1 MFKIEQR
8 LDSNWLYEDNTDEMP
23 STSKLKLALHSTRQA
38 KQFINE
44 FVNKEYCKEN
54 LRLTNQYKRYPHKC
68 NHKEFVIGLIKVI
81 EDNSKEYQTQGD
93 WYAVRTLVEKYV
105 FDFHEGCLHWHNL
118 SEYTQDIIK
127 TLAKSIT
134 YLSAYN
140 NYKRDIVESLSKK
153 NPLESRFLNRF
164 RPQYSNAFDS
174 VLNKNGKAI
183 EGSSL
188 DSRSGLN
195 VSVDHETDWKTYL
208 STPKVEGVRVP
219 NFTWFLSMSYY
230 GNYFKIKLPKN
241 WRKDVALNNIAVV
254 DKKIITD
261 VLEVKEETL
270 NNIPIT
276 IYKVEYCERSQ
287 KYKGSR
293 DTRNSTITT
302 GLKGYV
308 VKVGDKDNPIA
319 LRLSQ
324 HISHVRVMAENSTA
338 KAFFQQLEEVA

>member
-1 MFKIEQR
+1 MKKNKILIVEDETNIADSVKLNLEAEGYEVEYTTDGQMGLHYARTLKPDLIILDIMLPKLDGFEVNKIIQKELSIPVIFLTAKSDELSTVLGLELGADDYISKPFSMRELVSRVKAVLRR
-8 LDSNWLYEDNTDEMP
+8 LENTKSHSMP
-23 STSKLKLALHSTRQA
+23 SQINNNPQKGK
-38 KQFINE
+38 FINE

-241 WRKDVALNNIAVV
+241 W
-254 DKKIITD
+254 
-261 VLEVKEETL
+261 
-270 NNIPIT
+270 
-276 IYKVEYCERSQ
+276 
-287 KYKGSR
+287 
-293 DTRNSTITT
+293 
-302 GLKGYV
+302 
-308 VKVGDKDNPIA
+308 
-319 LRLSQ
+319 
-324 HISHVRVMAENSTA
+324 
-338 KAFFQQLEEVA
+338 